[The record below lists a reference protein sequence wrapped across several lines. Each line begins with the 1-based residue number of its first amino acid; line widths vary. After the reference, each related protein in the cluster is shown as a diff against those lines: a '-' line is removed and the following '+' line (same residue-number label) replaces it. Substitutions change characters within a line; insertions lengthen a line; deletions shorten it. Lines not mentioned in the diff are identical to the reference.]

1 MDSDSINTLSDN
13 THLANYI
20 KMLKDLAKKYNIK
33 IFKKTNNIINLRDCK
48 KIIEDCLRLKKKKII
63 DLSNELKTMANENII
78 INRVKEIEDRTNNDI
93 IDIDNIIDIVVNNIK
108 NNECFIESY
117 EN

>member
-1 MDSDSINTLSDN
+1 
-13 THLANYI
+13 
-20 KMLKDLAKKYNIK
+20 MLKDLAKKYNIK

>member
-1 MDSDSINTLSDN
+1 MDSDSINNLSDN
-13 THLANYI
+13 TPMANYI
-20 KMLKDLAKKYNIK
+20 KILKDLAKKYNIK

-63 DLSNELKTMANENII
+63 DLSNELKTMANDNII
-78 INRVKEIEDRTNNDI
+78 INKVKEIQDRTNNDI
-93 IDIDNIIDIVVNNIK
+93 IDIDNIINIVVNNIK
-108 NNECFIESY
+108 NNECYIEIY